1 MVWKSFLILTIV
13 VYLSLSLPSMLGI
26 GYVIDWVP
34 EATAFQ
40 MAKGYVGQGLKANF
54 PLKLLI
60 AVIVALIAS
69 LYRRKRTSD

>member
-1 MVWKSFLILTIV
+1 MFWKSFFFLTII
-13 VYLSLSLPSMLGI
+13 VYLLLSLPSILGV

-40 MAKGYVGQGLKANF
+40 KAKGYIGQGLKVNF
-54 PLKLLI
+54 LLKLLI

-69 LYRRKRTSD
+69 LLRRKRTSI